1 MYYVD
6 YKKLGERIAARR
18 RELGLKQWQV
28 NDMAGLSDKYLS
40 NIERASSVPSVDVLM
55 RLCSALDTTPD
66 ALLLGASSA
75 EKEGDCVNSAI
86 SKIGKM
92 NDKQIKLADSLL
104 DWILTQDI

>member
-40 NIERASSVPSVDVLM
+40 NIERATSVLSVDVLM
-55 RLCSALDTTPD
+55 KLCSALDTTPD
-66 ALLLGASSA
+66 ALLLGTTVEDESDRTKMIAN
-75 EKEGDCVNSAI
+75 KVR
-86 SKIGKM
+86 KM
-92 NDKQIKLADSLL
+92 NDTQTRLAVSFM
-104 DWILTQDI
+104 DWILEQNI

>member
-40 NIERASSVPSVDVLM
+40 NIERASSVLSVDVLM

-66 ALLLGASSA
+66 ALLLGTAVV
-75 EKEGDCVNSAI
+75 EDETDCIKSAI

-92 NDKQIKLADSLL
+92 NDRQVRLAVSLL
-104 DWILTQDI
+104 DWILEQDI

>member
-40 NIERASSVPSVDVLM
+40 NIERASSVLSVDVLM

-66 ALLLGASSA
+66 ALLLGTTVAD
-75 EKEGDCVNSAI
+75 ETDCIKSAI
-86 SKIGKM
+86 NKIRKM
-92 NDKQIKLADSLL
+92 NDTQVKLAVSFL
-104 DWILTQDI
+104 DWLLTQEI